1 MWTLEPG
8 IGVSGSSGSLGVSP
22 ALGIGVGVSVGVGEA
37 DVGEASSEERV
48 AQVRK
53 PEELKVIHI
62 SGRD

>member
-1 MWTLEPG
+1 MWTLEQG

-22 ALGIGVGVSVGVGEA
+22 ALGISVGVGVGVGEV
-37 DVGEASSEERV
+37 DVGEASPEERV

-53 PEELKVIHI
+53 PEELKAIHI